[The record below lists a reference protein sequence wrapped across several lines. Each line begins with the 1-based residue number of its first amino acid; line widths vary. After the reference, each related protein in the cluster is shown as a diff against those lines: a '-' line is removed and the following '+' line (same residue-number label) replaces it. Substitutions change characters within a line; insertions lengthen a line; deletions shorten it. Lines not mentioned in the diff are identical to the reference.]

1 MRRYRIQTLIFSL
14 LVFGGFSSSSLLN
27 CRQGFPRDTSLFWH
41 RRTRTDAAFIRLF
54 YTRLFPTAQFSVF
67 SKLSVCVDDSRISW
81 DESLKDEDR
90 EISLMFQTQQWK
102 GKKWLFLFELL
113 KSLKWPQVSNSLTGW
128 KSGLEISQLRSQDV
142 FSMCIQPVKHQKSQE
157 LRLRLCRP

>member
-1 MRRYRIQTLIFSL
+1 MAAAPQSSACSSSADLPDPLTRSDSEGPSAVLANEDPNTCVWWFLIFQSVKLPSGLPTGHKFILTQANTHTCSFYSL
-14 LVFGGFSSSSLLN
+14 
-27 CRQGFPRDTSLFWH
+27 
-41 RRTRTDAAFIRLF
+41 I
-54 YTRLFPTAQFSVF
+54 YTRLFPTAQCSVF

-113 KSLKWPQVSNSLTGW
+113 KLLKWP
-128 KSGLEISQLRSQDV
+128 
-142 FSMCIQPVKHQKSQE
+142 
-157 LRLRLCRP
+157 